1 MTNKKAKGPWQMTV
15 TYQEMNE
22 IMSPMHVA
30 VPNIATALDTLAM
43 VLGVCHA
50 VLDLAN
56 AFFHISLATESQ
68 DQLAFT

>member
-1 MTNKKAKGPWQMTV
+1 
-15 TYQEMNE
+15 
-22 IMSPMHVA
+22 MSPMHVA